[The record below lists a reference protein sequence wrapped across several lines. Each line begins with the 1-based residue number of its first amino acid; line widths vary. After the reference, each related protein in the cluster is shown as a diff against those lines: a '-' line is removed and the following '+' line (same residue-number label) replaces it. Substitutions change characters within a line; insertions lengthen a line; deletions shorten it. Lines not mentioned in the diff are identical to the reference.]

1 MARCRLT
8 THKRSF
14 WRSTFGRSTALGYVL
29 FKGLADRQRTG
40 RDLCLGRYQIIA
52 NAETQGPYIRSA
64 PGEAGDEMLADM
76 TTAVS
81 SSQELARRVLED
93 VLIDRAAWTY
103 ARMRAGQQHGVDLHE
118 ETLTQDLLLD
128 IAAAS
133 QPLRVTTFT
142 KPEEALNGADW
153 QWDLWFGGHQ
163 WFGLRLQAKRLKLL
177 RSGRPGYGLDY
188 KTARSKFMQVDNLVN
203 DARKS
208 HIEAAY
214 VLYNGPE
221 LDLSSFAWGCGRLPE
236 REAFFGVSLLPALA
250 AQRLAYER
258 KLELAH
264 AGELSRLW
272 SCLAA
277 CASAA
282 CSQELL
288 SDHYDP
294 DFHEG
299 WADTLAM
306 RVALSFHS
314 LQLQSLHLDL
324 SMAGLPPASPQ
335 LPERPP
341 PYVRALLD
349 AKTGS
354 AVRLPSRVGAATVFR
369 SD

>member
-1 MARCRLT
+1 MPTGNGTCGSGVINGSDCACKPSASNCSDRVGPATGWTTKPHAANSCRLT
-8 THKRSF
+8 IWSMTPGSRT
-14 WRSTFGRSTALGYVL
+14 W
-29 FKGLADRQRTG
+29 RQRTFSITG
-40 RDLCLGRYQIIA
+40 RNSISPA
-52 NAETQGPYIRSA
+52 
-64 PGEAGDEMLADM
+64 
-76 TTAVS
+76 
-81 SSQELARRVLED
+81 
-93 VLIDRAAWTY
+93 
-103 ARMRAGQQHGVDLHE
+103 
-118 ETLTQDLLLD
+118 
-128 IAAAS
+128 
-133 QPLRVTTFT
+133 
-142 KPEEALNGADW
+142 
-153 QWDLWFGGHQ
+153 
-163 WFGLRLQAKRLKLL
+163 
-177 RSGRPGYGLDY
+177 
-188 KTARSKFMQVDNLVN
+188 
-203 DARKS
+203 
-208 HIEAAY
+208 
-214 VLYNGPE
+214 
-221 LDLSSFAWGCGRLPE
+221 FAWGCGRLPE
-236 REAFFGVSLLPALA
+236 REALFGVSLLPALA

-264 AGELSRLW
+264 AGELSRPW

-294 DFHEG
+294 DSHEG